1 MVSINRNNA
10 KKGQV
15 IVFLALVMVGL
26 IAIVGLMTDGGM
38 LLIEYGKLKRATDA
52 AAISASQ
59 QFRRGFTGA
68 DLSTAAQNF
77 LRLNSSAASNI
88 NVYRCKIDPNTN
100 ILDTTADGTLH
111 DNNLCT
117 LPRRKLVRVEAT
129 RTVQFGFMRVL
140 GIESGNITTSA
151 VGEAASIDL
160 VLIIDTSGSMSQETY
175 TAGDN
180 NRLDHSSEDPAVCNG
195 NATTPCEPLN
205 SVKNVADEFIDNM
218 FFPYDRVAVI
228 AMTNQQANAPDRNP
242 VAVLH
247 LSDSETNVRSA
258 IAGLRVFEPP
268 VCNFTTREPST
279 GPCISHATSIPALEC
294 FKYRDSGINDV
305 SSCNSSN
312 IGGTFYLAALEY
324 SYGLIREDS
333 LWVAVALLSGPA
345 NATDAQPGYPDGL
358 CPSNTWNSPINPY
371 CRDASVSTKHNT
383 GDPLYDADDYARDA
397 AYYLADPVN
406 GQGVTVFT
414 IGLGYQIRNQVKGD
428 ANAGESLLQYAATTA
443 GGASANHGEYF
454 YSPDSSG
461 LAAIFSKIAD
471 NIFTRISR

>member
-15 IVFLALVMVGL
+15 IVFVALVMVGL

-111 DNNLCT
+111 DDNLCT

-160 VLIIDTSGSMSQETY
+160 VLIIDTSGSMSYETY
-175 TAGDN
+175 ASGDN
-180 NRLDHSSEDPAVCNG
+180 NRLDHISEDPSVCNG
-195 NATTPCEPLN
+195 NVATPCAPLID
-205 SVKNVADEFIDNM
+205 VKNVADEFIDNM
-218 FFPYDRVAVI
+218 FFPYDRVAVV
-228 AMTNQQANAPDRNP
+228 AMTNQQANATNRNP

-247 LSDSETNVRSA
+247 LSDSEANVRSA
-258 IAGLRVFEPP
+258 IAGLRVFQPP
-268 VCNFTTREPST
+268 ACDWNNSLPAS
-279 GPCISHATSIPALEC
+279 GPCISYAGANPAIDC
-294 FKYRDSGINDV
+294 IKFRTTGDV

-312 IGGTFYLAALEY
+312 IGGAFYLAATEY
-324 SYGLIREDS
+324 SLGLIREDS
-333 LWVAVALLSGPA
+333 LWVAVALFGGPA